1 MFYVREVQNL
11 LRASNFRTP
20 ARRAGFENFRLW
32 SIGGSGGLLRHVR
45 STPGKQTSNGRVGKS
60 AGLPTGD
67 SSTSRG
73 MISSRRPAAPQ
84 SALLRANAV
93 PQAIDSVTR
102 FSSRVEFVEA
112 EFNGTGARS
121 PYIQYQVSASD
132 AASR

>member
-1 MFYVREVQNL
+1 MFYVHEVRNL

-20 ARRAGFENFRLW
+20 ARRAGFENFKAVVNWRKW
-32 SIGGSGGLLRHVR
+32 RFTSPCPVYPR
-45 STPGKQTSNGRVGKS
+45 KQTSNGRVGMS

-73 MISSRRPAAPQ
+73 MISSRRPVAPQ
-84 SALLRANAV
+84 SALLCANAV

-102 FSSRVEFVEA
+102 VSHRVELIEG
-112 EFNGTGARS
+112 EFNGTACGL
-121 PYIQYQVSASD
+121 PYIEHQVAASD